1 MTTHLAPVRREVR
14 VLTTQIIAFD
24 WFTLHVGLW
33 WPRFATTLGGSLGF
47 VDGQLEEQTAE
58 DTYVWGEVIT
68 WDRPRGFRMAWREPR
83 DTTEQRTNVDL
94 RFLSDGAGTI
104 VRLVHS
110 GWDRVPDPAGAA
122 KRSGGERGWR
132 EILAAYE
139 AAVSRS

>member
-1 MTTHLAPVRREVR
+1 MPTHLAPVRREVR
-14 VLTTQIIAFD
+14 VPTTQAVAFD
-24 WFTLHVGLW
+24 WFTLHVGRW
-33 WPRFATTLGGSLGF
+33 WPRHATAFGGSFAF
-47 VDGQLEEQTAE
+47 VDGRLEEQSDD
-58 DTYVWGEVIT
+58 DTHVWGEVIT

-83 DTTEQRTNVDL
+83 DATEQRTNVDL
-94 RFLSDGAGTI
+94 AFLSDGAATI

-122 KRSGGERGWR
+122 KRAGGERGWR